1 MADNK
6 IFFSYS
12 RDNSEFVIEL
22 AKELREAGATIWL
35 DQLDIKPGTRWDRSI
50 EEALKSSNTLLV
62 ILSKSS
68 VESHNVMDEV
78 SYALEEGRTVVPVLL
93 EECEIPFRLRRLQYA
108 DFTQGNEKGIQTLIK
123 SLNLES
129 DVANKL
135 VDIAAEAESTKKADN
150 KPKPAPEKPK
160 EEPKSKAKA
169 DPIVAP
175 LEEPKVVTHK
185 PEPPK
190 KTSTPPTPAKKSNSK
205 IVPAILGALVVG
217 ALIYFVP
224 KLMNGDEAAVTEDS
238 SNVENTETPTISP
251 PESGGTNTSITEEE
265 PEEPAVDEASI
276 AWKLAKEQNEIEGYL
291 FYLNK
296 YPDMDEAR
304 KMDFEGS
311 IKALYSKEGYIQYS
325 QSNGVSYFEKVYPQN
340 TPSVPP
346 IEGYLIKI
354 DQSRNVKGGAYGT
367 SGFNRRLGVL
377 EKDDYAII
385 KEVIPSGTAYWV
397 KISY

>member
-78 SYALEEGRTVVPVLL
+78 SYALEEGRTVVPVLF
-93 EECEIPFRLRRLQYA
+93 EDCEIPFRLRRLQYA
-108 DFTQGNEKGIQTLIK
+108 DFTQSHEKGIQTLIK
-123 SLNLES
+123 ALNLET

-135 VDIAAEAESTKKADN
+135 VDIAAEAENTKKVD
-150 KPKPAPEKPK
+150 KPKSTPEKPR
-160 EEPKSKAKA
+160 EEPKPKAKA
-169 DPIVAP
+169 DPITTP
-175 LEEPKVVTHK
+175 LEEPKVVTK
-185 PEPPK
+185 KTEPPK
-190 KTSTPPTPAKKSNSK
+190 RPSTTPPAKKSNSK
-205 IVPAILGALVVG
+205 LPILLGIAALVIAG
-217 ALIYFVP
+217 IFLVP
-224 KLMNGDEAAVTEDS
+224 KFLGNDGAETKEDNS
-238 SNVENTETPTISP
+238 TNNTETPTINP
-251 PESGGTNTSITEEE
+251 PETGGANTDLTEEE
-265 PEEPAVDEASI
+265 PEEPVVDEASI

-296 YPDMDEAR
+296 YPDMDQNR
-304 KMDFEGS
+304 KTDFEDS
-311 IKALYSKEGYIQYS
+311 IKALFTKDGYIQYS